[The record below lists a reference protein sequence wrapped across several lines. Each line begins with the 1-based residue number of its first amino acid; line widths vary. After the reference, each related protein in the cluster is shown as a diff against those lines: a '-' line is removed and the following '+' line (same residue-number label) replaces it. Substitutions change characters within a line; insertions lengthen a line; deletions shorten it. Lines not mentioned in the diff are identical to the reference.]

1 MNEIPSPDQPTIDSL
16 AAEIRKLRERVE
28 DLEDLNDLNEA
39 IERNAGAPGVPW
51 EAVKA
56 EFLED

>member
-1 MNEIPSPDQPTIDSL
+1 MSEIPSQGQPTIESL
-16 AAEIRKLRERVE
+16 AAEIQKLRERVE

-39 IERNAGAPGVPW
+39 IERNAEEPGVSW
-51 EAVKA
+51 ETVKT